1 MLQEIQEMGSHAKD
15 IYDFLLSGLGR
26 FSFFFLFSTLRK
38 YKLVFVCLNT
48 FPLSRS
54 RSTDHRLSSDAE
66 SHNHDDNTAGLP
78 VLCTV
83 PRTSLNG
90 QSQTFPAQGTYDS
103 LQLLACGL
111 VNIHRI

>member
-1 MLQEIQEMGSHAKD
+1 M
-15 IYDFLLSGLGR
+15 
-26 FSFFFLFSTLRK
+26 
-38 YKLVFVCLNT
+38 FVCLNT

-83 PRTSLNG
+83 PRTSLDG
-90 QSQTFPAQGTYDS
+90 QSQTFPAQGAYDS